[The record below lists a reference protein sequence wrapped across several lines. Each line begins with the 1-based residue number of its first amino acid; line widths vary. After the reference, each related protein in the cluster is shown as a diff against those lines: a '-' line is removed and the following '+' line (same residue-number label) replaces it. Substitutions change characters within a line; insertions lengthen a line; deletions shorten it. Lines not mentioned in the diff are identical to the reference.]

1 MESNT
6 NIQDNNPESRAI
18 IPNIIPLE
26 EYFQHRLDSNILLK
40 IKHL

>member
-6 NIQDNNPESRAI
+6 NVQDNNPESRAN

-26 EYFQHRLDSNILLK
+26 EYFQHD
-40 IKHL
+40 